1 MGLGKNLKE
10 ILKQK
15 NMTIKDLSEKTG
27 ISANTLY
34 SITKRDGRTARFD
47 IIKKICSVLG
57 VSESDLLGF
66 DIQPEDYKT
75 KNNNE
80 IIRVYEVHKNS
91 DSRNKI
97 SNPKAKSLQDMVLE
111 ILKDAKSHY
120 NDDSLSEIEYERY
133 LALILSYLDNLNES
147 GQKEVIKQ
155 LNLLSKIPE
164 YRKEDD
170 KQE

>member
-1 MGLGKNLKE
+1 
-10 ILKQK
+10 
-15 NMTIKDLSEKTG
+15 
-27 ISANTLY
+27 
-34 SITKRDGRTARFD
+34 
-47 IIKKICSVLG
+47 
-57 VSESDLLGF
+57 
-66 DIQPEDYKT
+66 
-75 KNNNE
+75 
-80 IIRVYEVHKNS
+80 
-91 DSRNKI
+91 
-97 SNPKAKSLQDMVLE
+97 MVLE